1 MRSRVV
7 LKTDGDDLIVVTPHS
22 EALIAELRVLGGQW
36 DPERRA
42 WICDTRDEARVRQLC
57 LQYFST
63 DGNTVGEVCD
73 LRLRVSYI
81 DGPELRVDDRVLL
94 GRSPKTGQAW
104 TPQGVAVVSGV
115 VPTGTGTIGELEP
128 PVVIEVRDI
137 PPAVA
142 DSIRATVADML
153 GVELVA

>member
-1 MRSRVV
+1 MKAKVV
-7 LKTDGDDLIVVTPHS
+7 VQIDGDELVVKTPHS
-22 EALIAELRVLGGQW
+22 EPFIAELRVLGGQW

-42 WICDTRDEARVRQLC
+42 WVCDPRDESRIRKLC
-57 LQYFST
+57 LARFGT
-63 DGNTVGEVCD
+63 DGEVAGDVCD
-73 LRLRVSYI
+73 LRIEVRYI
-81 DGPELRVDDRVLL
+81 DGTDLRLDDRVLL